1 MKIKLK
7 ANDYK
12 EINKQ
17 IKLNIGRKFTNMNVK
32 IEDVEKNVVQLEIEV
47 DAAKFEEG
55 MQKSY
60 LKNASKFNVP
70 GFRKGKAPRNIIERY
85 YGEQALYDDAINIVC
100 AEAYDLAVD
109 EKNIHPV
116 DRPELDII
124 QIGNK
129 QNLIFTAKVT
139 VKPEV
144 ELGAYMEVEVKKA
157 EAVVTDDDLEVE
169 FQKVVEKN
177 SRLVT
182 ISDRPVQ
189 NGDTAVIDFE
199 GFIDSVPFEGGKGN
213 DYGLVIGSG
222 SFIPGFEEQLI
233 GKNIGEDVDVNV
245 SFPEDYGKDD
255 LSGKP
260 ALFKV
265 AIKEIKVKELP
276 TVDDEFAKDIS
287 EFDTLDEY
295 KLDMRNKLIEAA
307 NHKAEHENEENVI
320 QKIAE
325 NATIEIPEVMIEKQ
339 IDAMVKDFD
348 MRLRY
353 QGLELQKYLE
363 IMGMDFEGFRGQ
375 FSERAKNEVKVQLV
389 VEKISEVE
397 NTEVSDEEAEDEIK
411 KMAEAYKQSV
421 EDLKK
426 SLRPEDMEY
435 VKRDIAFRKT
445 IKLLVDSAKLV

>member
-144 ELGAYMEVEVKKA
+144 ELGAYMGVEVKKA

-435 VKRDIAFRKT
+435 VKKDIAFRKT

>member
-1 MKIKLK
+1 
-7 ANDYK
+7 
-12 EINKQ
+12 
-17 IKLNIGRKFTNMNVK
+17 MNVK
-32 IEDVEKNVVQLEIEV
+32 IEDVEKNVVKLEIEV

-60 LKNASKFNVP
+60 LKNVSKFNVP
-70 GFRKGKAPRNIIERY
+70 GFRKGKVPRNIVERY

-100 AEAYDLAVD
+100 SEAYDLAID

-116 DRPELDII
+116 DRPEIDII

-129 QNLIFTAKVT
+129 ENLIFSAIVT

-144 ELGAYMEVEVKKA
+144 ELGAYMGVEVNK
-157 EAVVTDDDLEVE
+157 AVVSVTEDDVEKE
-169 FQKVVEKN
+169 FQKVIEKN
-177 SRLVT
+177 SRLVS

-199 GFIDSVPFEGGKGN
+199 GFIDSVPFEGGKGT
-213 DYGLVIGSG
+213 DYSLVIGSG
-222 SFIPGFEEQLI
+222 SFIPGFEDQLV

-245 SFPEDYGKDD
+245 SFPEEYGKED
-255 LSGKP
+255 LNGKP

-287 EFDTLDEY
+287 EFDSLDEY
-295 KLDMRNKLIEAA
+295 KSDLRNKLVETAE
-307 NHKAEHENEENVI
+307 HKAEHENEENVI
-320 QKIAE
+320 QKIVE
-325 NATIEIPEVMIEKQ
+325 NATIDIPKVMIEKQ
-339 IDAMVKDFD
+339 IDAMAKDFD

-353 QGLELQKYLE
+353 QGLDLQKYLE

-375 FSERAKNEVKVQLV
+375 FAERAEKEVKVQLV

-397 NTEVSDEEAEDEIK
+397 NTQVSDEEVEDEIK
-411 KMAEAYKQSV
+411 KMAEAYKQSA

-435 VKRDIAFRKT
+435 VKKDIAFRKT
-445 IKLLVDSAKLV
+445 IKTLVQNAKLV

>member
-1 MKIKLK
+1 
-7 ANDYK
+7 
-12 EINKQ
+12 
-17 IKLNIGRKFTNMNVK
+17 MNVK

-60 LKNASKFNVP
+60 LKNVSKFNVP

-116 DRPELDII
+116 DRPEIDII

-144 ELGAYMEVEVKKA
+144 ELGAYMGVEVKKA
-157 EAVVTDDDLEVE
+157 DATVTDEDLEKE

-182 ISDRPVQ
+182 VTDRPVQ
-189 NGDTAVIDFE
+189 TGDTAVIDFE
-199 GFIDSVPFEGGKGN
+199 GFIDSVPFEGGKGT
-213 DYGLVIGSG
+213 DYNLVIGSG
-222 SFIPGFEEQLI
+222 SFIPGFEDQLI

-265 AIKEIKVKELP
+265 AIKEIKVKEMP

-295 KLDMRNKLIEAA
+295 KKDLRNKLEEAA
-307 NHKAEHENEENVI
+307 NHKAEHENEEKVI

-325 NATIEIPEVMIEKQ
+325 NATVEIPEVMIEKQ
-339 IDAMVKDFD
+339 IDAMAKDFD

-353 QGLELQKYLE
+353 QGLDLQKYLE
-363 IMGMDFEGFRGQ
+363 IMGMDFQGFRGQ
-375 FSERAKNEVKVQLV
+375 FAQRAENEVRVQLV
-389 VEKISEVE
+389 VEKICEVE
-397 NTEVSDEEAEDEIK
+397 NTQVSDEEAEDEIK
-411 KMAEAYKQSV
+411 KIAETYKQSA

-426 SLRPEDMEY
+426 SLSPDDMEY
-435 VKRDIAFRKT
+435 IKKDIAFRKT
-445 IKLLVDSAKLV
+445 IKLLVESAKLV

>member
-1 MKIKLK
+1 
-7 ANDYK
+7 
-12 EINKQ
+12 
-17 IKLNIGRKFTNMNVK
+17 MNVK

-60 LKNASKFNVP
+60 LKNVSKFNVP

-124 QIGNK
+124 QIGKK
-129 QNLIFTAKVT
+129 QNLIFSAKVT

-144 ELGAYMEVEVKKA
+144 ELGAYMGVEVKKA
-157 EAVVTDDDLEVE
+157 ETTVTDEDLEKE

-177 SRLVT
+177 SRLIS

-189 NGDTAVIDFE
+189 TGDTAIIDFE
-199 GFIDSVPFEGGKGN
+199 GFIDSVPFEGGKGT
-213 DYGLVIGSG
+213 DYSLVIGSG
-222 SFIPGFEEQLI
+222 SFIPGFEEQLV
-233 GKNIGEDVDVNV
+233 GKNIGEDLDVNV
-245 SFPEDYGKDD
+245 SFPEEYGKEE
-255 LSGKP
+255 LNGKP
-260 ALFKV
+260 AVFKV
-265 AIKEIKVKELP
+265 SIKEIKFKELP

-295 KLDMRNKLIEAA
+295 KQDIRNKLEETA
-307 NHKAEHENEENVI
+307 NHKAEHENEDNII

-325 NATIEIPEVMIEKQ
+325 NATVEIPEVMIQKQ
-339 IDAMVKDFD
+339 IDAMAKDFD
-348 MRLRY
+348 RRLRY
-353 QGLELQKYLE
+353 QGLDLQKYLE
-363 IMGMDFEGFRGQ
+363 MMGMDFEGFRGQ
-375 FSERAKNEVKVQLV
+375 FADRAKNEVKVQLV

-397 NTEVSDEEAEDEIK
+397 NTEVSDEEAQVEIE

-421 EDLKK
+421 EDLNK
-426 SLRPEDMEY
+426 SLTPEDMEY
-435 VKRDIAFRKT
+435 VKKDIAFRKT